1 MSDSTTES
9 GTLLER
15 ILRTTRTIVGV
26 PNYTVYRQHMA
37 ERHPECRPLDEK
49 EFVQER
55 LDARYSRPGNRCC

>member
-1 MSDSTTES
+1 MSDSATES
-9 GTLLER
+9 GTLLAR

-26 PNYTVYRQHMA
+26 PNYAVYVQHMT
-37 ERHPECRPLDEK
+37 EHHPECRPLSEK